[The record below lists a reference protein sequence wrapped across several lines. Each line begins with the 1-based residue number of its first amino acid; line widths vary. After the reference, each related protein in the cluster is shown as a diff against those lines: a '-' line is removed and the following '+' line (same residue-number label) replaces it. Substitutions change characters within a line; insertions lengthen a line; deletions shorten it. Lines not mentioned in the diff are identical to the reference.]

1 MTMVGRAF
9 AIACA
14 LSFAA
19 AHADEIK
26 VIAGS
31 AIQPVT
37 STLVTGFEQQTGHRV
52 AFDWGAVGEMAR
64 RAGAGEKADIV
75 VVSLPQMD
83 ALEREGR
90 VHKDS
95 RIVIGK
101 TGVGVFVRKGVPH
114 PDISTVEA
122 FRKTMLE
129 ARSVG
134 FNDPAAGAPVSI
146 YLLDL
151 FRRLGIAEEMA
162 KKSVAF
168 KQRSERFGA
177 VARGDVQI
185 GFNQVSE
192 IVAVPE
198 VELVGPLPSPIQ
210 NHTVLSAAVL
220 TTADHEAAARDLL
233 RYLSREDSIATFRR
247 GGFDAP

>member
-1 MTMVGRAF
+1 MTMIRLAF
-9 AIACA
+9 AVACTIFTA
-14 LSFAA
+14 VVQ
-19 AHADEIK
+19 ADDIK

-37 STLVTGFEQQTGHRV
+37 NVLVPRFEQQTGHRV
-52 AFDWGAVGEMAR
+52 SFDWGAVGEMAR
-64 RAGAGEKADIV
+64 RASAGEKADIV
-75 VVSLPQMD
+75 VVSAPQMD

-90 VHKDS
+90 VHKDT
-95 RIVIGK
+95 RLALGK
-101 TGVGVFVRKGVPH
+101 TGVGVFVRKGDPH
-114 PDISTVEA
+114 PDIGTVEA
-122 FRKTMLE
+122 FKKTMLE
-129 ARSVG
+129 ARSIG

-151 FRRLGIAEEMA
+151 FKRLGIADAMA
-162 KKSVAF
+162 PKTVAF

-192 IVAVPE
+192 IVAVPT
-198 VELVGPLPSPIQ
+198 VELVGPLPAPIQ
-210 NHTVLSAAVL
+210 TYTVLTAAVLSAAE
-220 TTADHEAAARDLL
+220 HPQAARSLL
-233 RYLSREDSIATFRR
+233 QFLAKEDSIAAFRR